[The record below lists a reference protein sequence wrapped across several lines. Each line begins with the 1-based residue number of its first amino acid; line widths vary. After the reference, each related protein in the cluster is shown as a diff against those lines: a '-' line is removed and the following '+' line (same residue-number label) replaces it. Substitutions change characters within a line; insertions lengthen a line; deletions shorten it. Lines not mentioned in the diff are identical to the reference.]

1 MTEIHALSGA
11 YAVDALDDIER
22 AQFERHLAGCCE
34 CRAEVDSLREAAG
47 LLPATTST
55 EPPEGLRARVLADIA
70 AVRPL
75 PPLVDDEAE
84 AEPTETTETTER
96 SGGVV
101 VPLRRRHWLPRL
113 VAAAAAVV
121 ALGAGAT
128 VWHPW
133 EQSSQTQAN
142 LSAAEQILQAP
153 DAETYVQRLPNGA
166 EARLVRSRE
175 LHKAVVMTR
184 NMPAAPVGKTYELW
198 FQDPRDGMVPAGLMP
213 QDGNTLVL
221 EGDAS
226 TAIGAGITVEDAT
239 GSHVPT
245 TDPVAL
251 FTFRTTK

>member
-1 MTEIHALSGA
+1 MNEIHALSGA

-22 AQFERHLAGCCE
+22 AQFERHLAGCSE

-47 LLPATTST
+47 LLAETTLAS
-55 EPPEGLRARVLADIA
+55 PPDALRDRVLSDIA

-75 PPLVDDEAE
+75 PPIVADETDHA
-84 AEPTETTETTER
+84 P
-96 SGGVV
+96 GVV
-101 VPLRRRHWLPRL
+101 TPLRRRHWLPRL
-113 VAAAAAVV
+113 AAAAAAVV

-133 EQSSQTQAN
+133 EQSSQTQPR
-142 LSAAEQILQAP
+142 LSAADQILQAP

-166 EARLVRSRE
+166 EARLVRSQE
-175 LHKAVVMTR
+175 LHRAVVMTR
-184 NMPAAPVGKTYELW
+184 NMPAAPVGKAYELW
-198 FQDPRDGMVPAGLMP
+198 FQDPQDGMVPAGLMP
-213 QDGNTLVL
+213 AQGDMLVL
-221 EGDAS
+221 DGDAS
-226 TAIGAGITVEDAT
+226 TAIGAGITVEDAA